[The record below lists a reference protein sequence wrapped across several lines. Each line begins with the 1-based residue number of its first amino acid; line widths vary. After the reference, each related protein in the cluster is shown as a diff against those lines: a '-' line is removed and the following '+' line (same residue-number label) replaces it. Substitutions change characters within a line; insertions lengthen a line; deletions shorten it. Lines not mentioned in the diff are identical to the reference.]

1 MTPKI
6 KGKSLKAKI
15 QRKKGKFQM
24 PKAKRID

>member
-15 QRKKGKFQM
+15 QRKKGKFQIPM
-24 PKAKRID
+24 DL